1 LRSFKDVTE
10 EKTEVHVSVE
20 ETVAL
25 EIEDKKGSKDILLDK
40 GDAIAV
46 GFYIFTSTLN
56 KKEIEELCE
65 MMKERVSA

>member
-1 LRSFKDVTE
+1 MRSFRDVTE

-46 GFYIFTSTLN
+46 GFIS
-56 KKEIEELCE
+56 
-65 MMKERVSA
+65 SQAH